1 MSVEWEAAICH
12 ACGWA
17 TNRMLRSKALKRVC
31 PHCGKKAL
39 GPR

>member
-1 MSVEWEAAICH
+1 MSVEWEAAQCR

-31 PHCGKKAL
+31 PHCGAKAL